1 MLSGI
6 SMKEGSNY
14 NSTDVYAEPATLSE
28 YMPIP
33 ENNDQYP
40 LEYIENYKVIKLKEE
55 NGNITIGICN
65 EADSALLENLKI
77 FHKKKVVFK
86 RIENSE
92 LAGYLGKKLSLVD
105 SGNGKKALPENER
118 LLLDKLANDAPIIN
132 LVNSIMIEGIR
143 KGVSDIHIE
152 SFSEKARVRYR
163 LDGVLKTVL
172 YIDRDKFPSVSSRI
186 KIMANMNIM
195 EKRLPQ
201 DGRVTVDLGPN
212 TIDMRVSIIPIAA
225 GESIVLRLFN
235 KSGSLS
241 TLEEL
246 GYYGE
251 NLKIMRKLFK
261 IPHGLILI
269 TGPTGSGKTTTLNAI
284 LREIKSDTIKAITI
298 EDPVEYTIE
307 GIDQIQTNE
316 RIGLTFES
324 LLRRVLRQDPDIIM
338 VGEMRDSGTAE
349 IAVRAALTGHLVFST
364 LHTNDAV
371 SVINRLKNMGIET
384 YLIAGVL
391 RGAVAQRLVRKI
403 CPDCR
408 ETVKMN
414 LSQRKI
420 FEKNGFTADSIYEGK
435 GCKLCNGTGYKGR
448 IAVAELFCMDRK
460 IEEMIINEETT
471 DTILSY
477 LDKKGMK
484 TVLQSGL
491 DLVVKGLT
499 TIEEVERVVEL

>member
-1 MLSGI
+1 
-6 SMKEGSNY
+6 
-14 NSTDVYAEPATLSE
+14 
-28 YMPIP
+28 
-33 ENNDQYP
+33 
-40 LEYIENYKVIKLKEE
+40 
-55 NGNITIGICN
+55 
-65 EADSALLENLKI
+65 
-77 FHKKKVVFK
+77 
-86 RIENSE
+86 
-92 LAGYLGKKLSLVD
+92 
-105 SGNGKKALPENER
+105 
-118 LLLDKLANDAPIIN
+118 
-132 LVNSIMIEGIR
+132 
-143 KGVSDIHIE
+143 
-152 SFSEKARVRYR
+152 
-163 LDGVLKTVL
+163 
-172 YIDRDKFPSVSSRI
+172 
-186 KIMANMNIM
+186 
-195 EKRLPQ
+195 
-201 DGRVTVDLGPN
+201 
-212 TIDMRVSIIPIAA
+212 
-225 GESIVLRLFN
+225 
-235 KSGSLS
+235 
-241 TLEEL
+241 
-246 GYYGE
+246 
-251 NLKIMRKLFK
+251 
-261 IPHGLILI
+261 
-269 TGPTGSGKTTTLNAI
+269 
-284 LREIKSDTIKAITI
+284 
-298 EDPVEYTIE
+298 
-307 GIDQIQTNE
+307 
-316 RIGLTFES
+316 
-324 LLRRVLRQDPDIIM
+324 DPDIIM